1 MKNTEILKN
10 KLLQLQSEVNANPLH
25 NIEFKQ
31 QKKSKKKYE
40 FCRWQW
46 KNIYTALS

>member
-10 KLLQLQSEVNANPLH
+10 KLMLLQSEVKINPLH

-31 QKKSKKKYE
+31 QKSQKK
-40 FCRWQW
+40 
-46 KNIYTALS
+46 I